1 MKTVALILTILF
13 APLSAH
19 ALCTG
24 GFDGTLGKE
33 VLCSELGALGDL
45 RYDRDANGTVKQKR
59 SDAQI
64 KTYVVQFVKDRFKN
78 HGVVLSEKDV
88 KGNIRISEETVD
100 FDLYNLNGEKAY
112 SFSLDKASGVPVNE
126 KATQE
131 SRKSV
136 NARRSAERSALLN
149 DIKRLKQR
157 LSDLSSKKGE
167 K

>member
-78 HGVVLSEKDV
+78 RGLRLDE
-88 KGNIRISEETVD
+88 GNIRISEETVD

-112 SFSLDKASGVPVNE
+112 SFSLDKASGVPANE

-131 SRKSV
+131 ARKSV

>member
-1 MKTVALILTILF
+1 MKTGALILTILF

-78 HGVVLSEKDV
+78 RGLRLDE
-88 KGNIRISEETVD
+88 GNIRISEETVD

-149 DIKRLKQR
+149 NIKRLKQR

>member
-45 RYDRDANGTVKQKR
+45 QYDRDANGTVKQKR

-78 HGVVLSEKDV
+78 RGLRLDE
-88 KGNIRISEETVD
+88 GNIRISEETVD

>member
-78 HGVVLSEKDV
+78 RGLRLDE
-88 KGNIRISEETVD
+88 GNIRISEETVD

-149 DIKRLKQR
+149 NIKRLKQR

>member
-1 MKTVALILTILF
+1 MKTAVLILTFLF
-13 APLSAH
+13 VPLSAH

-45 RYDRDANGTVKQKR
+45 LYDRDANGTVRQKR

-78 HGVVLSEKDV
+78 RGLKLDEGNVRVNEK
-88 KGNIRISEETVD
+88 TVD

-112 SFSLDKASGVPVNE
+112 SFSLDKASGVPANE
-126 KATQE
+126 KVLQE
-131 SRKSV
+131 SRKAV
-136 NARRSAERSALLN
+136 DARRSAERSALLN

-157 LSDLSSKKGE
+157 QSDLSSKKG
-167 K
+167 KK

>member
-1 MKTVALILTILF
+1 MILTILF

-78 HGVVLSEKDV
+78 RGLRLDE
-88 KGNIRISEETVD
+88 GNIRISEETVD

>member
-78 HGVVLSEKDV
+78 RGLRLDE
-88 KGNIRISEETVD
+88 GNIRISEETVD

-126 KATQE
+126 KAAQE

>member
-45 RYDRDANGTVKQKR
+45 QYDRDANGTVKQKR

-64 KTYVVQFVKDRFKN
+64 KTYIVQFVKDRFKN
-78 HGVVLSEKDV
+78 RGLRLDE
-88 KGNIRISEETVD
+88 GNIRISEETVD

>member
-59 SDAQI
+59 FDAQI

-78 HGVVLSEKDV
+78 RGLRLDE
-88 KGNIRISEETVD
+88 GNIRISEETVD

>member
-78 HGVVLSEKDV
+78 RGLRLDE
-88 KGNIRISEETVD
+88 GNIRISEETVD

>member
-45 RYDRDANGTVKQKR
+45 RYDRDTNGTVRQKR

-78 HGVVLSEKDV
+78 RGLRLDE
-88 KGNIRISEETVD
+88 GNIRISEETVD

>member
-78 HGVVLSEKDV
+78 RGLRLDE
-88 KGNIRISEETVD
+88 GNIRISEETVD
-100 FDLYNLNGEKAY
+100 FDLYNLHGEKAY
-112 SFSLDKASGVPVNE
+112 SFSLDKASGVPANE

>member
-1 MKTVALILTILF
+1 MKTIALILTILF

-78 HGVVLSEKDV
+78 RGLRLDE
-88 KGNIRISEETVD
+88 GNIRISEETVD

>member
-78 HGVVLSEKDV
+78 RGLRLDE
-88 KGNIRISEETVD
+88 GNIRISEETVD

-157 LSDLSSKKGE
+157 LSDLSSKKG
-167 K
+167 KK

>member
-78 HGVVLSEKDV
+78 RGLRLDE
-88 KGNIRISEETVD
+88 GNIRISEETVD

-112 SFSLDKASGVPVNE
+112 SFSLDKASGVPANE

>member
-45 RYDRDANGTVKQKR
+45 RYDRDANGTVRQKR

-78 HGVVLSEKDV
+78 RGLRLDE
-88 KGNIRISEETVD
+88 GNIRISEETVD